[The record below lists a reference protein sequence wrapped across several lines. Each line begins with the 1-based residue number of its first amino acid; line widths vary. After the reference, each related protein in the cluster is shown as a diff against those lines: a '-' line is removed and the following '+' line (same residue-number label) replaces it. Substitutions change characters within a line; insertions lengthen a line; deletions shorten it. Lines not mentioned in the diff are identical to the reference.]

1 MACTLLAN
9 VFRTTLRGQRIPL
22 DIHASCNHRRI
33 RSCVKAQ
40 IWSRKHTDPLWTFL
54 AVARL
59 GRHTKRRVA
68 RTRGWINWRWPYC
81 DFRRMCTFSTGSPL
95 ILVNVAMSRG
105 MRMTHRDPSAVCCG
119 ARRKAV
125 DMSVDM
131 KTSFS
136 HRGAIPK
143 WSMIELCRGVLLAV
157 QLPDCVVDCE
167 RPSNTSLDFSFST
180 CRSPLVSPENLGYRS
195 MCARHKFCLSSL
207 VSDVMTV
214 SQYFV
219 LFHCSEFCSV

>member
-1 MACTLLAN
+1 MDL
-9 VFRTTLRGQRIPL
+9 FSSGPFGSS
-22 DIHASCNHRRI
+22 HAHETKS
-33 RSCVKAQ
+33 RSY
-40 IWSRKHTDPLWTFL
+40 
-54 AVARL
+54 ARL
-59 GRHTKRRVA
+59 D
-68 RTRGWINWRWPYC
+68 WRWPYS
-81 DFRRMCTFSTGSPL
+81 DFRRMCTFSTGLPL

-207 VSDVMTV
+207 VSDVMGTV
-214 SQYFV
+214 SHTLCFSIAASSV
-219 LFHCSEFCSV
+219 RSESAYPG